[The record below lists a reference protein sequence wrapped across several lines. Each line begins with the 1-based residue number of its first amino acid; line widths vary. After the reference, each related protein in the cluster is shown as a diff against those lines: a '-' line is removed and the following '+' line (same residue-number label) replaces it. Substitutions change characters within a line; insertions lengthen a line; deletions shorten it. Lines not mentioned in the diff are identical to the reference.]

1 MHLQLKNQNCHVC
14 TKSFGAKSSLLTH
27 IRSVHEKR
35 DRVECNLCT
44 KTFGSKCSQRQH
56 IETVHQKIKKF
67 VCRICNNKF
76 AHSGSLKEHIVKT
89 HGEGLPCQA
98 KETSIFKLDKL
109 DYIKA
114 DKSSA
119 SVIGMNCTNAQMIL
133 DSKQNLEEPW
143 TKVISEW
150 KFEKRRQESRGDVS
164 NRWKKFMPRKSLKV
178 KLYCR
183 PGHDF

>member
-1 MHLQLKNQNCHVC
+1 MDDHVASVHLKLKNQNCHVC

-44 KTFGSKCSQRQH
+44 KTFGTKCSQRQH

-119 SVIGMNCTNAQMIL
+119 SVIGMTCTNAQVIL
-133 DSKQNLEEPW
+133 DSK
-143 TKVISEW
+143 
-150 KFEKRRQESRGDVS
+150 
-164 NRWKKFMPRKSLKV
+164 
-178 KLYCR
+178 
-183 PGHDF
+183 